1 MLAEQW
7 TAMRTT
13 MLSTHLASLS
23 LGPCSLQNV
32 RIFLFLFGG
41 WFIDQQTR
49 CTTRKAQSGRR
60 THACTERRASQIGA
74 VAAGMVGALLTPGCP
89 SPAFARFAALRQ
101 RVRDRERAR
110 SDSADGQIH
119 VDSQGGRRATGRRS
133 RLRRG
138 ARRRGVRRRWP
149 LSGGASAL
157 PLIEEGAAPVRR
169 APAGP

>member
-1 MLAEQW
+1 MAIAIWLFRIDDGDEDDEGGPPD
-7 TAMRTT
+7 TFFFF
-13 MLSTHLASLS
+13 SFLS
-23 LGPCSLQNV
+23 LCL
-32 RIFLFLFGG
+32 LFGQVG
-41 WFIDQQTR
+41 GSYGAT
-49 CTTRKAQSGRR
+49 CLSGR
-60 THACTERRASQIGA
+60 A

-138 ARRRGVRRRWP
+138 ARRHGVRRRWP

-157 PLIEEGAAPVRR
+157 QLIEEGAGPVRR